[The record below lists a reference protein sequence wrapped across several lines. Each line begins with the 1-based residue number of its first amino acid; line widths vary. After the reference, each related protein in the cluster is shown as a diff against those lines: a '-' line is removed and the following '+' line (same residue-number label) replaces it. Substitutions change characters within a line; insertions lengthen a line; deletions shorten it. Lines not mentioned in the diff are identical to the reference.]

1 MRKVVKVYQEW
12 IQQEEKPLFM
22 QEPEDTAITC
32 SDIPC
37 SETVADHDSAI
48 EDGEK
53 REEVK
58 PSNTCVLSLPV
69 FKDFYFILCLFVCV
83 FGM

>member
-22 QEPEDTAITC
+22 QEPDEHVLPS

-37 SETVADHDSAI
+37 LENVTDQDISM

-58 PSNTCVLSLPV
+58 
-69 FKDFYFILCLFVCV
+69 
-83 FGM
+83 